1 MQRPNQRPANFTTRI
16 WGAPWLALTG
26 SALRMCPAVR
36 RSALGLDWQKM
47 TPSQSP
53 RQTPP
58 RVRRHAL
65 ALTAVIDQS
74 TPPMTPPS
82 SETRGRPPE
91 QTVVYIFP
99 VKSGFACWSGSFSHH
114 SATRLICRGF
124 TGSESFSLMHSLDPN
139 IFLFERNV
147 PPASGRCR
155 REQNF

>member
-91 QTVVYIFP
+91 RADRGLYISRQ
-99 VKSGFACWSGSFSHH
+99 KW
-114 SATRLICRGF
+114 ICMLER
-124 TGSESFSLMHSLDPN
+124 ERE
-139 IFLFERNV
+139 LFHITQ
-147 PPASGRCR
+147 PHG
-155 REQNF
+155 